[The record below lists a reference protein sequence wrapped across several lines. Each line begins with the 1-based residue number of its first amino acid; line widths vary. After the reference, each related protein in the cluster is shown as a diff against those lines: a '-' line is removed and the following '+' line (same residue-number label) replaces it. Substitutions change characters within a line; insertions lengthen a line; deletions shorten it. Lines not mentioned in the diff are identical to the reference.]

1 MGGKKKGGK
10 KKGGKKKGN
19 DTDPDPV
26 EKNFILQA
34 EIESLTQKL
43 IMEQEMADKSK
54 ASENEKRHRDLQLQ
68 KLLKD
73 EENRKR
79 DIVSDMTRQYKSR
92 FEELVSK
99 GNELER
105 EKDENRAKIE
115 KLDEDLDDLE
125 TKHKIIEKEK
135 IDEITGL
142 KRQIDEMSQEFAAML
157 KTTLEKMAKR
167 IEEANKQWEDDN
179 DGNVLKHFE
188 NTQLKQ

>member
-99 GNELER
+99 GSELER

-125 TKHKIIEKEK
+125 TKHKIIEKDK

-157 KTTLEKMAKR
+157 KTTLEKMAER
-167 IEEANKQWEDDN
+167 IKEANKQWEEDN